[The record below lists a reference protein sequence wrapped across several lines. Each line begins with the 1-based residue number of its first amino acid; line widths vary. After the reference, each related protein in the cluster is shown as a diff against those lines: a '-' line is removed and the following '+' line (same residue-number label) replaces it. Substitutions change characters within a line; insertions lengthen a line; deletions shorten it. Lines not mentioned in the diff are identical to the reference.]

1 MVIEKHGIDDNLYP
15 ELIAGVEFNIKLKE
29 EYGQT
34 KEWNAITNP
43 EGIITSDYFDGYG
56 NISIVLTETSTIAGY
71 KINPTPMK
79 VILTRNKNTGKIEQT
94 SSDLNIDIDQ
104 AKQIIYLKPVNEFAN
119 NSYALTLDK
128 VDAKT
133 GEKITENH
141 AKFDVEITQQDG
153 EGNITYRNTIE
164 DLETDDT
171 GRVTEVGLLMPEKPG
186 EYIYQ
191 VKEKQVPTGYSKD
204 PSDVKYKVTFA
215 QNEEGD
221 MYISS
226 VEKISGDYSSVLKV
240 DKQVLALRI
249 GNIDKDA
256 ELEDGEYEIDITKVD
271 ESKNPIQRTAVF
283 KITTPNGTVQYLST
297 EGNSKIYLNK
307 LKMPAEEGTVEYKIQ
322 EIMAPDGYLLDK
334 SERTLKVEFK
344 LDESSKMKIVNAE
357 IVGENANIT
366 STGDTYVSIDVVNLV
381 GTYVPPETSDSKY
394 NIILNKL
401 DKNKDPIT
409 KPAKFEIALENG
421 QKVTAATDSTG
432 KIIVENIAAPAT
444 EGRYLYVIK
453 EIEAPEGYKLDS
465 EFKALELTFT
475 KVDEEMVITNA
486 TIATG
491 NNVTAKVVNDGK
503 GAEIDFVDE
512 LDETDPKPP
521 IGEDSK
527 YNIVINKVDKDGN
540 TITKPAK
547 FKITL
552 ADGTE
557 RELTT
562 DQQGKITL
570 NDIIA
575 PTEAGTHSYVIKEIE
590 APEGYK
596 IDAES
601 KVLELTFAK
610 ENDQMV
616 ITSATISSGRN
627 VTANIINSGK
637 EVSIDFANELD
648 NTDPKP
654 PIGEDGKYHIII
666 NKVDTEGNS
675 IAKTVKFKITLEDGT
690 EREISTNEQGKILL
704 EDGMAKEE
712 GTRSYIIK
720 EIEAPEGYKLDSE
733 EKVIEITFKMIDGN
747 MTISDAK
754 IKTGQKIAVNIVD
767 GEVVINIINEKNA
780 DKPDPDKP
788 DPDKPDPD
796 KPGNTT
802 GGNTTGGNTTGGN
815 TTGGNTTGGN
825 NTGNKPNNNGNGNNG
840 NSGNSGNGG
849 NKYTPQT
856 EGFDIQT
863 KKYLTSITQIY
874 SDTNEKKVTNIAKTD
889 KTTKLDVNAKRLQYL
904 SLSLEYKI
912 IITNVGSKV
921 GIVDYIQDRMP
932 NNMSI
937 DLPKNRN
944 WTLNGNII
952 TYDLQDA
959 ELKPGESRE
968 ATIILKY
975 DGSVQ
980 GGGSMINYA
989 TFISKD
995 QDVNSKNDIG
1005 KAEFI
1010 ISIKTGQEFVMYSI
1024 LTLTILVT
1032 FGTGVYYIKK
1042 YVI

>member
-1 MVIEKHGIDDNLYP
+1 M
-15 ELIAGVEFNIKLKE
+15 
-29 EYGQT
+29 
-34 KEWNAITNP
+34 
-43 EGIITSDYFDGYG
+43 
-56 NISIVLTETSTIAGY
+56 TIL
-71 KINPTPMK
+71 
-79 VILTRNKNTGKIEQT
+79 LTRNKNTGKIEKT

-128 VDAKT
+128 IDAKT
-133 GEKITENH
+133 EEKITENH
-141 AKFDVEITQQDG
+141 AKFDVEITQQDE
-153 EGNITYRNTIE
+153 EGNITYRNTVE

-171 GRVTEVGLLMPEKPG
+171 GRVTKVGLLMPEQPG
-186 EYIYQ
+186 EYIYEI
-191 VKEKQVPTGYSKD
+191 KEKQVPTGYSKD
-204 PSDVKYKVTFA
+204 PSDIKYKVTFA
-215 QNEEGD
+215 QNEEAD

-271 ESKNPIQRTAVF
+271 ESGKEIEGTTVF
-283 KITTPNGTVQYLST
+283 KITAPNGTIQYLST

-307 LKMPAEEGTVEYKIQ
+307 LKMPEEEGTVEYKIQ

-334 SERTLKVEFK
+334 LEKILKVEFK

-366 STGDTYVSIDVVNLV
+366 ALGDTYVSIDVVNLV

-401 DKNKDPIT
+401 DTYKNPIT

-432 KIIVENIAAPAT
+432 KIIIENIAAPAT
-444 EGRYLYVIK
+444 EGTYLYVIK

-475 KVDEEMVITNA
+475 KVDEEMVITSA
-486 TIATG
+486 TIASG
-491 NNVTAKVVNDGK
+491 DNVTAKVVNDGK
-503 GAEIDFVDE
+503 GAAIDFINE
-512 LDETDPKPP
+512 LDETEPKPP
-521 IGEDSK
+521 VGEDGK
-527 YNIVINKVDKDGN
+527 YNIIINKIDKDGN
-540 TITKPAK
+540 AITKPTK

-562 DQQGKITL
+562 DEQGKITL
-570 NDIIA
+570 KDIIA
-575 PTEAGTHSYVIKEIE
+575 PTEEGTHLYVIKEIE

-596 IDAES
+596 LDSEDKI
-601 KVLELTFAK
+601 LEITFAK
-610 ENDQMV
+610 VSDEMV
-616 ITSATISSGRN
+616 ITNAVIKSGSNVNTI
-627 VTANIINSGK
+627 IIDDGK
-637 EVSIDFANELD
+637 TVSIDFVNQLD
-648 NTDPKP
+648 STDPKP
-654 PIGEDGKYHIII
+654 PVIDDGKYDIVI
-666 NKVDTEGNS
+666 NKVDKDGNA
-675 IAKTVKFKITLEDGT
+675 ITKPAKFKITLVDGT
-690 EREISTNEQGKILL
+690 ERELTTDEQGKITLK
-704 EDGMAKEE
+704 DIIAPTEE
-712 GTRSYIIK
+712 GTHLYVIK

-747 MTISDAK
+747 MTISDVK
-754 IKTGQKIAVNIVD
+754 IKTGQKIAVNVVD
-767 GEVVINIINEKNA
+767 GEVVINIINEKNG

-796 KPGNTT
+796 KPDPDKPDPDKPNPDRPGNTTGNNTT
-802 GGNTTGGNTTGGN
+802 GGNTTD
-815 TTGGNTTGGN
+815 
-825 NTGNKPNNNGNGNNG
+825 NKPNNSGNNG
-840 NSGNSGNGG
+840 DGG

-874 SDTNEKKVTNIAKTD
+874 SDTNEKKVKNIAKTD
-889 KTTKLDVNAKRLQYL
+889 KTTKLDVDAKRLQYL

-912 IITNVGSKV
+912 IITNVGTQS
-921 GIVDYIQDRMP
+921 GIVNYIQDKMP
-932 NNMSI
+932 SNMTI

-952 TYDLQDA
+952 TYDLRDA

-975 DGSVQ
+975 DGSIQ

-1005 KAEFI
+1005 KATFI
-1010 ISIKTGQEFVMYSI
+1010 ISIKTGQEFVMYSVLI
-1024 LTLTILVT
+1024 ITILVT